1 MSGRVVETEI
11 HLSVFSGLQGDPGP
25 AGLPGKSG
33 PAGRRGFR
41 GERGLPGT
49 PVTYLSISERI
60 SSYNPYCYSCC
71 LYRSDNCSNKKTG
84 FLQIG
89 RWLMLL
95 NIFDLY
101 LIFTVLHLWFI
112 RVLQV

>member
-1 MSGRVVETEI
+1 MSERVVETEI

>member
-1 MSGRVVETEI
+1 MSERVVETEI

-49 PVTYLSISERI
+49 PVTYLSTSERI
-60 SSYNPYCYSCC
+60 SSYNPCC
-71 LYRSDNCSNKKTG
+71 LYISDNCFNIEEG

-89 RWLMLL
+89 RWRWHISHVYCLT
-95 NIFDLY
+95 
-101 LIFTVLHLWFI
+101 FTV
-112 RVLQV
+112 

>member
-1 MSGRVVETEI
+1 MSERVVETEI
-11 HLSVFSGLQGDPGP
+11 HLSVFFDLQGDPGP

-49 PVTYLSISERI
+49 LVTYLSTSERM
-60 SSYNPYCYSCC
+60 SSYNPYCDGCC
-71 LYRSDNCSNKKTG
+71 LYLSDNCSNMKAG

-89 RWLMLL
+89 SWLML
-95 NIFDLY
+95 
-101 LIFTVLHLWFI
+101 
-112 RVLQV
+112 